1 MIARLQRANPHR
13 STTLASHP
21 LSRLLLCLCLA
32 FGANTTVQAASF
44 DCAKATSDVEHSI
57 CNNPDLSS
65 LDGQLSE
72 NYQAAMA
79 SLPGDQA
86 DALRTEQ
93 RSWLKQRDACNAQ
106 ESCLSDLFSQ
116 RAAKLQN
123 TAKQAA
129 SALDNIIASIP
140 ADPAAAA
147 QQLQQ
152 YRGPLASAWLIYLH
166 QFAPASKITDAEVK
180 TRHQNVI
187 KAMNDD
193 TFSQSVLRDIENDPK
208 TGHDVAVLT
217 LLRMTIERAGYENA
231 DGRPYV
237 HCFIFKQQGAAAYE
251 AFGALYGSSRDS
263 QAPICSPQGD
273 LFERPAWQ
281 QLTKLIE
288 PMIGKASENSGT
300 IRFASYADWAM
311 FRLRATVSPE
321 DFLKPS
327 QNTPATGD
335 PAQIIRSWSDDKVW
349 PKEQREQVLVA
360 IEPARLATMGW
371 LQTEKHF
378 SASDA
383 AKAADAIVNTWLSDR
398 MDFIGEMSGPE
409 D

>member
-93 RSWLKQRDACNAQ
+93 RSWLKQRDACNGQ

-116 RAAKLQN
+116 RATQLQN
-123 TAKQAA
+123 TSKQAA

-166 QFAPASKITDAEVK
+166 QFAP
-180 TRHQNVI
+180 
-187 KAMNDD
+187 
-193 TFSQSVLRDIENDPK
+193 
-208 TGHDVAVLT
+208 
-217 LLRMTIERAGYENA
+217 
-231 DGRPYV
+231 
-237 HCFIFKQQGAAAYE
+237 
-251 AFGALYGSSRDS
+251 
-263 QAPICSPQGD
+263 
-273 LFERPAWQ
+273 
-281 QLTKLIE
+281 
-288 PMIGKASENSGT
+288 
-300 IRFASYADWAM
+300 
-311 FRLRATVSPE
+311 
-321 DFLKPS
+321 
-327 QNTPATGD
+327 
-335 PAQIIRSWSDDKVW
+335 
-349 PKEQREQVLVA
+349 
-360 IEPARLATMGW
+360 PARSRI
-371 LQTEKHF
+371 Q
-378 SASDA
+378 
-383 AKAADAIVNTWLSDR
+383 R
-398 MDFIGEMSGPE
+398 
-409 D
+409 